1 MIKRT
6 GEPTDK
12 NIGELWW
19 VDRVPA
25 LITRVDYDVMYLPVG
40 STVEKPIGQAG
51 VFHGPVERPEFE

>member
-6 GEPTDK
+6 DAPTEK

-19 VDRVPA
+19 VDHVPSVIQR
-25 LITRVDYDVMYLPVG
+25 LNYTLYYLPVG
-40 STVEKPIGQAG
+40 EVESIQLSNAM

>member
-6 GEPTDK
+6 GEPTEK

-19 VDRVPA
+19 IDGVPA
-25 LITRVDYDVMYLPVG
+25 LITRMDYDLMYLSAG
-40 STVEKPIGQAG
+40 SVTESPIGQAG